1 MWRMLFVLDG
11 LPLSRQKQPTLPMHI
26 CPLSVDC
33 MRSHSVLMPFTGPFT
48 FPSMKI
54 LLCRGTK
61 DLSNINLGSYYLSFS
76 CANSSYSS
84 AGSGTNYS
92 TSYSLNTIP
101 LLSIGASIQCQATY
115 TIQQHDIEARQPV
128 QLGAWGVCIDLP
140 WGQQIV
146 QAKPV
151 YVDVMWDPRVTVD
164 IVAGNCTHSRERTKG
179 WHIMRGAG
187 QYLLCMLPGMLGLR
201 GLVRTASAHQTASA

>member
-1 MWRMLFVLDG
+1 VLFLTL
-11 LPLSRQKQPTLPMHI
+11 LPVHCTVFER
-26 CPLSVDC
+26 
-33 MRSHSVLMPFTGPFT
+33 
-48 FPSMKI
+48 
-54 LLCRGTK
+54 RGTK

-76 CANSSYSS
+76 CANSSYSI

-101 LLSIGASIQCQATY
+101 TLPIGASIQCQASY

-128 QLGAWGVCIDLP
+128 QLGVWGVCSDLP

-146 QAKPV
+146 QATPV

-164 IVAGNCTHSRERTKG
+164 IVAGNCTHSRERTEAWQSRKG
-179 WHIMRGAG
+179 GW
-187 QYLLCMLPGMLGLR
+187 LPYA
-201 GLVRTASAHQTASA
+201 VHVAQHASAKQSCAYNRCIPYAWQCQC